1 MLQPAALD
9 LPVVR
14 NDNIGLIPFSFS
26 FLLLPFYFLL
36 FEGGFEVI
44 DDFLGED
51 VEISNIPPD
60 PGSPI
65 DPNSLAY
72 VSHFRNSE
80 NVINMPAEQPGG

>member
-1 MLQPAALD
+1 
-9 LPVVR
+9 
-14 NDNIGLIPFSFS
+14 
-26 FLLLPFYFLL
+26 L